1 MTTLR
6 TTSLPC
12 AAVRPASTCTV
23 EIGDFRLIR
32 RGRFWA
38 VQDALGALV
47 VTAVYKKGA
56 IEVVRRLLPPEKRHL
71 ADEVKRKRLATSARS
86 PRCRYNTSH
95 TNAHS
100 RDSEH

>member
-6 TTSLPC
+6 T
-12 AAVRPASTCTV
+12 AVRPTTTCTV
-23 EIGDFRLIR
+23 HIGEFRLIR

-38 VQDALGALV
+38 VQDALGGLV

-71 ADEVKRKRLATSARS
+71 ADEVGRKRLST
-86 PRCRYNTSH
+86 PV
-95 TNAHS
+95 
-100 RDSEH
+100 

>member
-6 TTSLPC
+6 
-12 AAVRPASTCTV
+12 AAVRPTNACTV
-23 EIGDFRLIR
+23 QIGDFRLIR

-71 ADEVKRKRLATSARS
+71 ADEVKRKRLTTSPLS
-86 PRCRYNTSH
+86 PHCRYNTNH
-95 TNAHS
+95 NNAHS
-100 RDSEH
+100 RDIEH

>member
-6 TTSLPC
+6 
-12 AAVRPASTCTV
+12 AAVSPTSTCTV
-23 EIGDFRLIR
+23 QIGDFRLIR

-71 ADEVKRKRLATSARS
+71 ADEVKRKRLTTSPRS
-86 PRCRYNTSH
+86 PRCRYNTDH

-100 RDSEH
+100 

>member
-1 MTTLR
+1 MTTL
-6 TTSLPC
+6 SV
-12 AAVRPASTCTV
+12 AAQSTRDCTVKACMV

-56 IEVVRRLLPPEKRHL
+56 IEVVRRLLPPKERHL
-71 ADEVKRKRLATSARS
+71 ADEVKRKRSTTSTRS
-86 PRCRYNTSH
+86 PRRRYNVHSH
-95 TNAHS
+95 
-100 RDSEH
+100 

>member
-6 TTSLPC
+6 
-12 AAVRPASTCTV
+12 AAVSPTNTCAV
-23 EIGDFRLIR
+23 QIGDFRLIR

-38 VQDALGALV
+38 VQDAQGALV

-71 ADEVKRKRLATSARS
+71 VDEVKRKRLPASPRS
-86 PRCRYNTSH
+86 PRCRYSINH
-95 TNAHS
+95 NNAHL

>member
-1 MTTLR
+1 MTTLG
-6 TTSLPC
+6 TSD
-12 AAVRPASTCTV
+12 RPTGTCTV
-23 EIGDFRLIR
+23 QIGDFRLIR

-71 ADEVKRKRLATSARS
+71 ADEVKRKRLTTSARS
-86 PRCRYNTSH
+86 PRCRYNARS
-95 TNAHS
+95 S
-100 RDSEH
+100 